1 MHNALNKVN
10 LTIAPARSLFHT
22 IQSHLRFFSLLLFSL
37 AGVFGFA
44 GFSILFP
51 FNVSCAVYTMQH
63 YADVRRF
70 RFCWQNAYCS
80 GAVGAANLPGVSHVS
95 HYTYFMM
102 YIVYYGCI
110 EHKMHWPCRKNT
122 STNTH
127 IVYEYVVKE
136 RVAHLHIHNKKRTA
150 CTADIYW
157 NNAIRSPGGWAGNI
171 YICPSSSIFV
181 YYAKMNYF

>member
-136 RVAHLHIHNKKRTA
+136 RVAGSSTHSQQKTHSLHSRYILKQCYKIT
-150 CTADIYW
+150 
-157 NNAIRSPGGWAGNI
+157 GWMGR
-171 YICPSSSIFV
+171 
-181 YYAKMNYF
+181 